1 MVRQDVKFHSLDYAK
16 TPKNIATPMINRTVE
31 RRINANRRRTV
42 SVIDVGASK
51 AFEGDDAGIRILIW
65 PLAIVLVSLIVLA
78 GTLLWHQQ
86 EQRLNDQID
95 YRIWGVADA
104 FYSTHDQQVDIMS
117 ALLDTITADPA
128 LREAL
133 LAQDR
138 KRLLALSIKTAE
150 RLRQNHGIG
159 LFHFYDQNRHTLLQV
174 HAPERS
180 GDRIDSWIAHE
191 AERTG
196 VKAGGLEIGY
206 FGIPVLRV
214 VKPIQSDGK
223 IIGFVEL
230 AKKTEK
236 LLKWLHRESN
246 VEIAFS
252 IHKNLVNREIWES
265 GMQMEGKE
273 PDWDLFPSDVI
284 AYRSV
289 WPLPEGLLEPHLGK
303 YGQHEYGRHFE
314 VRTGGRLWR
323 TGYTPI
329 IEASGRDIGD
339 LTVMLDVTDL
349 QEEFRRTMAGAGILT
364 MVLLIFLIFFLY
376 TLLKKTDQRI
386 LTQQRERYRARLM
399 QDLAAHREKIR
410 EGERTSIAR
419 EIHDQLGQCLT
430 GLRLEAGLF
439 KRLLG
444 PKQTELML
452 HATSMIDIID
462 TTLSTVRDITTALR
476 PAVLDMGLVPA
487 AEWLLADTAKR
498 AGLEYH
504 FEADDIEECRLSEEQ
519 ATALFRTLQEAL
531 TNIIRHA
538 RAAQVRVS
546 IKRMDGG
553 LAMRIEDDGVGFETG
568 TDEHRSGKSFG
579 LIGMRERAIM
589 IGGDLNIDSGPGE
602 GTVVLVNIPCNR
614 RRED

>member
-1 MVRQDVKFHSLDYAK
+1 
-16 TPKNIATPMINRTVE
+16 MINRTVE
-31 RRINANRRRTV
+31 RRVNANRRRTV
-42 SVIDVGASK
+42 SVIDIGASK

-65 PLAIVLVSLIVLA
+65 PLAIVLVSLIILA

-86 EQRLNDQID
+86 EQRIHDQID

-104 FYSTHDQQVDIMS
+104 FYSIHDQQIAIMS
-117 ALLDTITADPA
+117 ALLDAITADPA
-128 LREAL
+128 LRDAL
-133 LAQDR
+133 QAQDR
-138 KRLLALSIKTAE
+138 ERLLALSAKTAE

-159 LFHFYDQNRHTLLQV
+159 LFHFYDQNRYTLLQV
-174 HAPERS
+174 HPAELS
-180 GDRIDSWIAHE
+180 GDRIDNSWVVHE

-196 VKAGGLEIGY
+196 EKAGGLEIGY

-214 VKPIQSDGK
+214 VKPIQSNGK

-230 AKKTEK
+230 AKKSER
-236 LLKWLHRESN
+236 LLKWLHRENN

-252 IHKNLVNREIWES
+252 IHKNLINREVWEA
-265 GMQMEGKE
+265 GMQMEGRE
-273 PDWDLFPSDVI
+273 PDWGLFPGDVLV
-284 AYRSV
+284 YRSAQ
-289 WPLPEGLLEPHLGK
+289 PLPEGLLEPHLGG
-303 YGQHEYGRHFE
+303 YGEHEYGRHFE
-314 VRTGGRLWR
+314 VLADGRLWR
-323 TGYTPI
+323 TAYTPV

-349 QEEFRRTMAGAGILT
+349 QGEFRRTMAGAGILT
-364 MVLLIFLIFFLY
+364 MLLLIFLIFFLY

-386 LTQQRERYRARLM
+386 LAQQRERYRAKLI

-430 GLRLEAGLF
+430 GLRLEASLF

-462 TTLSTVRDITTALR
+462 TTLSTVRNITTALR

-538 RAAQVRVS
+538 RATRVRVN
-546 IKRMDGG
+546 IKKLNGG
-553 LAMRIEDDGVGFETG
+553 LSMRIEDDGAGFEAG
-568 TDEHRSGKSFG
+568 ADEHRSGKSFG

-602 GTVVLVNIPCNR
+602 GTIVLVNIPCNR